1 MTVRT
6 GVLAAFWA
14 CAAAVLYLALSPTP
28 PIQLSGWDKAN
39 HVFAFAVLGTLG
51 FTAWPQQRWRLA
63 ACLLA
68 YGCAIE
74 LLQLLTA
81 TRQAD
86 WHDVMADVVGLFVAA
101 AIRGGMTALRNSR
114 VS

>member
-1 MTVRT
+1 MTFRT
-6 GVLAAFWA
+6 SVLAAFWV
-14 CAAAVLYLALSPTP
+14 CAVAILYLALSPTP
-28 PIQLSGWDKAN
+28 PIPPSSWDKAN
-39 HVFAFAVLGTLG
+39 HVFAFGVLGTLG
-51 FTAWPQQRWRLA
+51 LTAWPEQRWRVA

-74 LLQLLTA
+74 LLQMLTA

-86 WHDVMADVVGLFVAA
+86 WHDVVADVVGLVAA
-101 AIRGGMTALRNSR
+101 AGIRGGMTVLRNSR